1 MWPDHCTWHLFN
13 ILLIRS
19 MIKIC
24 PNSIARCLFTVCS
37 IICLNQNKTSNNFL
51 SHCRNF
57 DKSGHTDSKKYVFRC
72 YQKFNEFSFE
82 STIRSGDSTTTTATA
97 TTATVTKKE
106 FFENLFQKR
115 FLAKRNDVFLEIKE
129 RERKKDILKQTKILR
144 NRKNKQTFDKML
156 LIQA

>member
-1 MWPDHCTWHLFN
+1 
-13 ILLIRS
+13 

-97 TTATVTKKE
+97 TTTTATVTKKD
-106 FFENLFQKR
+106 FFENLFRKR

-129 RERKKDILKQTKILR
+129 RERE
-144 NRKNKQTFDKML
+144 RKTF
-156 LIQA
+156 

>member
-1 MWPDHCTWHLFN
+1 M
-13 ILLIRS
+13 
-19 MIKIC
+19 
-24 PNSIARCLFTVCS
+24 
-37 IICLNQNKTSNNFL
+37 

-97 TTATVTKKE
+97 TTTTATVTKKD
-106 FFENLFQKR
+106 FF
-115 FLAKRNDVFLEIKE
+115 AKRNDVFLEIKE
-129 RERKKDILKQTKILR
+129 REREKERKKHILKQTKILR

>member
-51 SHCRNF
+51 SHCRKF

-129 RERKKDILKQTKILR
+129 RERERERERKKETHFKTNKNFEKPKKQT
-144 NRKNKQTFDKML
+144 NF
-156 LIQA
+156 

>member
-1 MWPDHCTWHLFN
+1 
-13 ILLIRS
+13 

-97 TTATVTKKE
+97 TTTTATVTKKD
-106 FFENLFQKR
+106 FFENLFRKR